1 MCFPF
6 QLCYIYLYK
15 GAPLTGLSTGRS
27 SPTLVLPT
35 GSPYH
40 SPSLANKKAIGKST
54 SSGDVIFKSKKRLP
68 NLSQTS
74 LFDSGIGSLNTSH
87 NGCHCN
93 TGDVCTSP
101 IMSKSQS
108 CPSTPQHFVLNLSP
122 ARKHESVK
130 QTRSL
135 DSTPTHSAVCV
146 SPRPLSSRTHREHY
160 PADNSQSLADN
171 GVCQFCK
178 GVNVLSRAS
187 GLSAVPET
195 EDHNSHN
202 GSRSELSGS
211 AVSSQTDLR
220 VAVLEEIV
228 SEVVSHLGLNDLSPS
243 KGVQSRL
250 GIPENFRSRGKSE
263 GEKTMIKKK
272 PGLKKAFSAEDTVSL
287 CTCTMNTECMYV
299 FFQMQSGVTT
309 EAELLRSYSPVSS
322 LHTGRLVLSDCSY

>member
-1 MCFPF
+1 M
-6 QLCYIYLYK
+6 YYSYLYK
-15 GAPLTGLSTGRS
+15 GTPSTGLSTEHS
-27 SPTLVLPT
+27 SPTLVPST

-74 LFDSGIGSLNTSH
+74 LFDSGIGNLNTSH
-87 NGCHCN
+87 NYCYCN
-93 TGDVCTSP
+93 TSDVYTSLTL
-101 IMSKSQS
+101 SKSQS

-160 PADNSQSLADN
+160 LADSSQSPVGN

-187 GLSAVPET
+187 ELSAVPET
-195 EDHNSHN
+195 EDRNSYN
-202 GSRSELSGS
+202 GSHSELSGS

-220 VAVLEEIV
+220 VAVLEEV
-228 SEVVSHLGLNDLSPS
+228 LSEVVSHLGLNDLSPS

-250 GIPENFRSRGKSE
+250 GIPEFRSRGKSE

-287 CTCTMNTECMYV
+287 CSCTMKLMETECMYV
-299 FFQMQSGVTT
+299 FFQM
-309 EAELLRSYSPVSS
+309 
-322 LHTGRLVLSDCSY
+322 